1 MNKMH
6 PGLG

>member
-6 PGLG
+6 N

>member
-6 PGLG
+6 P